1 MQWWQVAAGANTVLA
16 LAYLGISAAVFLPLL
31 EAGQVRSNRLGL
43 ATALIFFSC
52 AVGHGG
58 HAVHLLSPAFGV
70 DVAHGQTVRAAVDWH
85 LAAWEVGTAFVGLWY
100 WSLRRSYGRL
110 LEGATLFE
118 DLRGRQ
124 REAAEIN
131 DAVVQG
137 IVTAQLAR
145 RLGRDEEAD
154 AALEGTL
161 VAARELVSRLLDE
174 ASGGKEQDAGD
185 FVRSAAATVGGAPV
199 SGPAPQPRRPEP
211 EAAPLSRE
219 P

>member
-1 MQWWQVAAGANTVLA
+1 MQWWQVAAGANTVVA
-16 LAYLGISAAVFLPLL
+16 LAYLGISAAIVLPLM
-31 EAGQVRSNRLGL
+31 EAGQLRSNKLGA

-52 AVGHGG
+52 AVGHGM
-58 HAVHLLSPAFGV
+58 HAVHLLSPAAGLAV
-70 DVAHGQTVRAAVDWH
+70 THGEAVRASIDWH
-85 LAAWEVGTAFVGLWY
+85 LALWEATTACIGVWY
-100 WSLRRSYGRL
+100 WTLRRSYGRL

-118 DLRGRQ
+118 DHRSRQ

-145 RLGRDEEAD
+145 RLGRDDEAD
-154 AALEGTL
+154 AALQGTL

-174 ASGGKEQDAGD
+174 ASGGRPQDAGD
-185 FVRSAAATVGGAPV
+185 FVRAEAARVGRDV
-199 SGPAPQPRRPEP
+199 PAPRA
-211 EAAPLSRE
+211 EAPGPTTPSTG